1 MPSPHPKATLLVA
14 RPDDGGSASPHALS
28 ARVDAGELLRIRP
41 GVYLEPH
48 AWIRSPPWERPLIAA
63 AAQALA
69 RPETIFC
76 RETAL
81 SLHGVSLLHPE
92 DFVHIRVSS
101 NASAGRRAP
110 RAMTGRTSM
119 RRLQQLCH
127 LPDGTTLNA
136 ERALRN
142 VPTRAFQFPQRYRV
156 SLKKGLDPSAS
167 RNYRAALVDVEL
179 PELQE
184 VSVPGLRLRAE
195 PVELAT
201 MDTVHRLSFPSAI
214 SVLDGLRGG
223 RHRAGTELVE
233 VGLLAWGEAL
243 PSRRARLRTDVAW
256 KFSDGRSANPGES
269 WSRVLIHDL
278 GFEPPDLQVKLIT
291 PDGSLYSDFGW
302 EAAGVV
308 GEFDGNQK
316 YLQAEQY
323 GLSPQQAVLHEKR
336 REDGIRRL
344 GYDVARWNWQT
355 LQNPWQLE
363 SVLREKGVP
372 RRGL

>member
-1 MPSPHPKATLLVA
+1 MPSPRPKATLLVA
-14 RPDDGGSASPHALS
+14 RPDDGGSASPYALS
-28 ARVDAGELLRIRP
+28 ARVDGGELLRIRP

-101 NASAGRRAP
+101 NASTGRRAP
-110 RAMTGRTSM
+110 RAMTGRASAQ
-119 RRLQQLCH
+119 RLQQQCR

-136 ERALRN
+136 QRALRN

-156 SLKKGLDPSAS
+156 ALKKGLEPSAS
-167 RNYRAALVDVEL
+167 RDYRAALVDVEL

-184 VSVPGLRLRAE
+184 VSVPGLRLRTE
-195 PVELAT
+195 PVELAA
-201 MDTVHRLSFPSAI
+201 MDTVHRLNFPAAV

-233 VGLLAWGEAL
+233 VGLLAWGETL
-243 PSRRARLRTDVAW
+243 PSRR
-256 KFSDGRSANPGES
+256 E
-269 WSRVLIHDL
+269 
-278 GFEPPDLQVKLIT
+278 
-291 PDGSLYSDFGW
+291 
-302 EAAGVV
+302 
-308 GEFDGNQK
+308 
-316 YLQAEQY
+316 
-323 GLSPQQAVLHEKR
+323 
-336 REDGIRRL
+336 
-344 GYDVARWNWQT
+344 
-355 LQNPWQLE
+355 
-363 SVLREKGVP
+363 
-372 RRGL
+372 